1 MRHLV
6 DKEQAIQDAVQD
18 YVYGG
23 SKLIEYCERECQRVL
38 GSNKAQRDHFRSE
51 LSVGV
56 EKFLAEVMKIAE
68 KFDNAR
74 NANFERQ
81 WNVEQARLMDAA
93 KQEFSRFTKQ
103 D

>member
-23 SKLIEYCERECQRVL
+23 SKLIEFCERECQRAL
-38 GSNKAQRDHFRSE
+38 GLNKAQLDHFRSE
-51 LSVGV
+51 LSKGL

-74 NANFERQ
+74 NADFERQ
-81 WNVEQARLMDAA
+81 WNVEQDRLMDAT
-93 KQEFSRFTKQ
+93 KQEFSRLAKQ